1 MYSQLDE
8 ETYITAATAHLPT
21 GRFLDIGAYNSE
33 IFSNTRALFER
44 GWSGVMIDCAPR
56 ALVSLLS
63 DYGAEE
69 RITIVAAAVALE
81 RGFLQVHVGDD
92 ASITTA
98 DENLFQTWGKT
109 SFFHPRPL
117 IVPAITLWDIA
128 QRFGA
133 FDFWNIDVEGFS
145 SEVFLQMLKLGYR
158 PACVCVEHDDR
169 QDVLKAAA
177 EEHGYDLA
185 GETAYNLIFK
195 RRA

>member
-1 MYSQLDE
+1 MYSQLNE
-8 ETYITAATAHLPT
+8 EEFIAAATADLPT
-21 GRFLDIGAYNSE
+21 GRFLDIGAFHSR

-56 ALVSLLS
+56 ALVSLLE
-63 DYGAEE
+63 DYGAED
-69 RITIVAAAVALE
+69 RITVVNAAVALE
-81 RGFLQVHVGDD
+81 RGWLQVHVGDD

-98 DENLFQTWGKT
+98 DENLFLTWSKT
-109 SFFHPRPL
+109 SNFLPRPM
-117 IVPAITLWDIA
+117 VVASITLWDIA

-158 PACVCVEHDDR
+158 PGCVCVEHDDR
-169 QDVLKAAA
+169 PSALAISGEKA
-177 EEHGYDLA
+177 GYELV
-185 GETAYNLIFK
+185 GETAYNVIFK

>member
-1 MYSQLDE
+1 MSYSQLE
-8 ETYITAATAHLPT
+8 EEGHILASVPPM
-21 GRFLDIGAYNSE
+21 GRFLDIGAYNAR
-33 IFSNTRALFER
+33 IFSNTRALYER

-98 DENLFQTWGKT
+98 DENLFQVWGKT

-133 FDFWNIDVEGFS
+133 FDFVNIDVEGFS
-145 SEVFLQMLKLGYR
+145 SAVFLQMLDQGYR
-158 PACVCVEHDDR
+158 PACVCVEHDNR
-169 QDVLKAAA
+169 QDVLKTAA

-185 GETAYNLIFK
+185 GETAFNLIFK
-195 RRA
+195 RR

>member
-1 MYSQLDE
+1 MYSQCNE
-8 ETYITAATAHLPT
+8 EEFIAAATAHLPA
-21 GRFLDIGAYNSE
+21 GRFLDIGAYNAR
-33 IFSNTRALFER
+33 IFSNTRALYER
-44 GWSGVMIDCAPR
+44 GWSGVLIDCAPR

-63 DYGAEE
+63 DYGAED

-98 DENLFQTWGKT
+98 DENLFQVWGKT
-109 SFFHPRPL
+109 SHFLKRPL

-133 FDFWNIDVEGFS
+133 FDFVNIDVEGFS
-145 SEVFLQMLKLGYR
+145 SEVFLQMLKQGYR
-158 PACVCVEHDDR
+158 PACICVEHDDR

-177 EEHGYDLA
+177 EERGYDLS